1 MNPIHATLAAV
12 AALAAAGAV
21 QGRGSRSATGAALT
35 AMAVRYAPL
44 LIDYGIKVVASMTRS
59 QIKQFLSLDR
69 EGQVALIRRRLLFSP
84 GVGWAVRAY
93 IGKGE
98 RAESLAGFIE
108 DFLREHGEDS
118 VKLATKIAAQQAK
131 LRKGAANRGGLNQ
144 LQHLLALLRTLR
156 WHYHT
161 THWRVQGKSFYG
173 DHLMFERLYQG
184 EPSLDDEIDK
194 LGEKMVTLYGRDA
207 VASQTIWPE
216 ATRSLESAIQ
226 QSDCPYRQALAL
238 EGEVQQ
244 TLKSAYDTLKAEGKL
259 TAGMDDYLLAL
270 ANERDTATYLLKQRL
285 SENT

>member
-21 QGRGSRSATGAALT
+21 QGRGSRSTTGAALT

-93 IGKGE
+93 IGKGD

-285 SENT
+285 SEKT

>member
-1 MNPIHATLAAV
+1 
-12 AALAAAGAV
+12 
-21 QGRGSRSATGAALT
+21 
-35 AMAVRYAPL
+35 MAVRYAPL

-93 IGKGE
+93 IGKGD

-108 DFLREHGEDS
+108 DFLREYGEDS
-118 VKLATKIAAQQAK
+118 VKLATKIATQQAK

-161 THWRVQGKSFYG
+161 THWRVYGKSFYG

-216 ATRSLESAIQ
+216 ATRSLESAVS

-285 SENT
+285 SEKT

>member
-21 QGRGSRSATGAALT
+21 QGRGSRSTTGTALT

-270 ANERDTATYLLKQRL
+270 ANERDTATYLLKQRM
-285 SENT
+285 SEKT

>member
-93 IGKGE
+93 IGKGD

-285 SENT
+285 SEKT

>member
-131 LRKGAANRGGLNQ
+131 LRNGAANRGGLNQ

-270 ANERDTATYLLKQRL
+270 ANERDTATYLLKQRM
-285 SENT
+285 SEKT

>member
-1 MNPIHATLAAV
+1 
-12 AALAAAGAV
+12 
-21 QGRGSRSATGAALT
+21 
-35 AMAVRYAPL
+35 MAVRYAPL

-98 RAESLAGFIE
+98 RAESLARFIE

-270 ANERDTATYLLKQRL
+270 ANERDTATYLLKQRM
-285 SENT
+285 SEKT

>member
-285 SENT
+285 SEKT

>member
-21 QGRGSRSATGAALT
+21 QGRGSRSTTGAALT

-93 IGKGE
+93 IGKGD

-216 ATRSLESAIQ
+216 ATRSLESAVS

-270 ANERDTATYLLKQRL
+270 ANERDTATYLLKQRM
-285 SENT
+285 SEKT

>member
-93 IGKGE
+93 IGKGD

-131 LRKGAANRGGLNQ
+131 LRNGAANRGGLNQ

-270 ANERDTATYLLKQRL
+270 ANERDTATYLLKQRM
-285 SENT
+285 SEKT

>member
-1 MNPIHATLAAV
+1 VNPIHATLAAV

-21 QGRGSRSATGAALT
+21 QGRGSRSATLT

-285 SENT
+285 SEKT